1 MQEITVMFAHRGKLM
16 LITLCI
22 SASIIMIWLFAH
34 TFFPGLWDIFRPN
47 NELEIADYLR
57 TQGRWKGLVCVFVIS
72 FVQLVSIV
80 LPANL
85 IQIASGLIFPW
96 WLAFFAC
103 FLGFITANA
112 AVFLLAHKVG
122 KSLQNHF
129 IKSPGAVRLIK
140 KLHTGDPV
148 IIIAL
153 AILLPGIPKGIVPY
167 IAASMDIP
175 FRNFMLAVSS
185 VCWIRILLNCVAGYM
200 FIHGN
205 YIFSILFVL
214 AELLISFVV
223 YKNGDRISDAAH
235 RITGRRKHN

>member
-1 MQEITVMFAHRGKLM
+1 MQEITVMFATRGKLM

-22 SASIIMIWLFAH
+22 CASAVIIWLFAH
-34 TFFPGLWDIFRPN
+34 TFFPGLWDMFKPN
-47 NELEIADYLR
+47 NELEIADYLH
-57 TQGRWKGLVCVFVIS
+57 TQGRWKGILCAFVMS

-96 WLAFFAC
+96 WLAFIAC
-103 FLGFITANA
+103 FLGFIAANA
-112 AVFLLAHKVG
+112 AVFLLANKVG
-122 KSLQNHF
+122 RKIQNHF
-129 IKSPGAVRLIK
+129 IKSPAAVRLIK

-175 FRNFMLAVSS
+175 FKSFMFAISS
-185 VCWIRILLNCVAGYM
+185 VSWIRILLNCTAGYL

-205 YIFSILFVL
+205 YIFSVLFVL

-223 YKNGDRISDAAH
+223 YKTGDKISDTAH
-235 RITGRRKHN
+235 RLTGRGQQN